1 MQRRILG
8 FIPARGGSKG
18 LPNKNTLP
26 LCGKPLIAWTI
37 RQALASRYLTETVVS
52 TDSPAIARV
61 AEEHGLPV
69 PFLRPPELARD
80 DSPVSAAVLHALAW
94 LEAGGRRFD
103 AIALLEPTSPLR
115 REDDIDRAIGLF
127 LDRYDNADALVSVGQ
142 VHLESPYYM
151 KEIRDGFVVPF
162 LPAEKVHYHRQQLKK
177 VYFPYGVI
185 YMSKVEA
192 YRITRTFYQD
202 RTIAYPIERWQNYEI
217 DDLHDM
223 ICVSAIME
231 REMRGR

>member
-1 MQRRILG
+1 MQLRILG

-18 LPNKNTLP
+18 LPGKNTLP
-26 LCGKPLIAWTI
+26 LHGKPLVAWTI
-37 RQALASRYLTETVVS
+37 EQAQRSRYLTEVLVS
-52 TDSPAIARV
+52 TDSPEIARV
-61 AEEHGLPV
+61 SEAYGLPV
-69 PFLRPPELARD
+69 PFLRPGDLAQD
-80 DSPVSAAVLHALAW
+80 DSPVSDAVLQALVW
-94 LEAGGRRFD
+94 LEGKGRRFD
-103 AIALLEPTSPLR
+103 ILALLEPTSPLR
-115 REDDIDRAIGLF
+115 KDGDIDAAIELF
-127 LDRYDNADALVSVGQ
+127 LSRYDDADTLVSVGE

-151 KEIRDGFVVPF
+151 KEIRDGFVESF

-185 YMSKVEA
+185 YMSKVDA
-192 YRITRTFYQD
+192 YRKTRTFYHD

-231 REMRGR
+231 QEMQGR

>member
-1 MQRRILG
+1 MQLRILG

-18 LPNKNTLP
+18 LPGKNTLP
-26 LCGKPLIAWTI
+26 LCGKPLVAWTI
-37 RQALASRYLTETVVS
+37 QQAQRSRYLTEVIIS
-52 TDSPAIARV
+52 TDSPGIARV

-69 PFLRPPELARD
+69 PFLRPDELARD
-80 DSPVSAAVLHALAW
+80 DSPVSDAVLHTLTW
-94 LEAGGRRFD
+94 LEERGRRFD
-103 AIALLEPTSPLR
+103 ILALLEPTSPLR
-115 REDDIDRAIGLF
+115 KEGDIDGAIELF
-127 LDRYDNADALVSVGQ
+127 LSRYEEADALVSVGQ

-151 KEIRDGFVVPF
+151 KEIRDGFVQPF

-185 YMSKVEA
+185 YMSKVDVF
-192 YRITRTFYQD
+192 RKTRTFYQD

-231 REMRGR
+231 QEMQGR

>member
-1 MQRRILG
+1 MQLRILG

-18 LPNKNTLP
+18 LPGKNTLP
-26 LCGKPLIAWTI
+26 LCGKPLVAWTI
-37 RQALASRYLTETVVS
+37 QQAQRSRYLTEVIIS
-52 TDSPAIARV
+52 TDSPGIARV

-69 PFLRPPELARD
+69 PFLRPDELARD
-80 DSPVSAAVLHALAW
+80 DSPVSDAVLHTLAW
-94 LEAGGRRFD
+94 LEERGRRFD
-103 AIALLEPTSPLR
+103 ILALLEPTSPLR
-115 REDDIDRAIGLF
+115 KEGDIDGAIELF
-127 LDRYDNADALVSVGQ
+127 LSRYEEADALVSVGK

-151 KEIRDGFVVPF
+151 KEIRDGFVQPF

-185 YMSKVEA
+185 YMSKVDA
-192 YRITRTFYQD
+192 FRKTRTFYQD

-231 REMRGR
+231 QEMQGR

>member
-1 MQRRILG
+1 MQNRILG

-18 LPNKNTLP
+18 LPGKNTLP
-26 LCGKPLIAWTI
+26 LCGKPLVAWTI
-37 RQALASRYLTETVVS
+37 EQARKSRYLTEVIVS
-52 TDSPAIARV
+52 TDSPEIARV
-61 AEEHGLPV
+61 AEAHGLPV
-69 PFLRPPELARD
+69 PFLRPGELSRD
-80 DSPVSAAVLHALAW
+80 DSPVSDAVLHTLAW
-94 LEAGGRRFD
+94 LEERGRRFD
-103 AIALLEPTSPLR
+103 ILVLLEPTSPLR
-115 REDDIDRAIGLF
+115 KEGDIDGAIELF
-127 LDRYDNADALVSVGQ
+127 LRRYEKADALVSVGQ

-151 KEIRDGFVVPF
+151 KEIRDGFVLPF

-192 YRITRTFYQD
+192 YRKTRTFYQD
-202 RTIAYPIERWQNYEI
+202 RTIAYPIERWQNYEV

-231 REMRGR
+231 QEMKGR